1 MKLLT
6 SLTLAFILALSGVTS
21 IAQAATLTEE
31 QAKLKDFF
39 RGAKYKLFTVNPSGT
54 AVAFIEPKLR
64 TYDLIIYDLVNM
76 KADEPITFQRAQQ
89 QVNHRNGIMSWEN
102 HFNKIYEMKWLSDNF
117 LSLRQH
123 SNDRFH
129 RYVLVEFADRTPE
142 GSPAFRLSFIKQNGY
157 WVDTLPNQPT
167 KAIYASFEPNEDY
180 DYHVDLFKL
189 DISKKITRSDF
200 RKKLRL
206 NKSGPKLHEWIFDAR
221 GWRLAGT
228 REVGQVTEL
237 FARTGS
243 KPRKYRYKKVFTTNV
258 NDHLSV
264 VGGNKEGTELLV
276 LTNHDSDKIKL
287 KRFNIEQMSFTDTVF
302 EHDAYDLTGAI
313 THPET
318 KDVIGVSFVE
328 KGMTKQVYFSDDY
341 SKLASRLKSTNDID
355 GVYAIGMDASGDNMI
370 FVADDSANPG
380 KTFYYNRQTDAF
392 SPLVEL
398 YPWLNEKNLAK
409 TKLLQLETEDGVTL
423 EAFLTIPDVEN
434 PPLVVIPHGGP
445 IGISDSRHYSGNIQ
459 VLVDAGYATLQ
470 VNYRGSYGYGK
481 AFLKQG
487 MQQWGRLIEDDIELA
502 LQHTKDNYPVNK
514 DKVCIIGGSYG
525 GYSALYSIIRSPELY
540 ECAASFAGVTDLALR
555 FQRSDLQDDDTV
567 RALTDIMG
575 DPTTQQ
581 KQLFSYSPLYQYKKI
596 TKPVFIAHGTDDT
609 VVDIEHAYRLHFAMK
624 DSGIDHEWMVLDDV
638 GHGFHYT
645 PNAAVYYHA
654 LIKFLDKHLKQS
666 AVVANTN

>member
-1 MKLLT
+1 MKQLF
-6 SLTLAFILALSGVTS
+6 SFFFIAVLALLSATTTT
-21 IAQAATLTEE
+21 QAASLTEE
-31 QAKLKDFF
+31 QAKLEDFF
-39 RGAKYKLFTVNPSGT
+39 RGSKYKLFSVNPSGT

-76 KADEPITFQRAQQ
+76 KADEPITFQRQQ
-89 QVNHRNGIMSWEN
+89 TQVDHRNGIMSWEH
-102 HFNKIYEMKWLSDNF
+102 HFNKVRELKWLSDNF
-117 LSLRQH
+117 ISLRQH
-123 SNDRFH
+123 SNGRFH
-129 RYVLVEFADRTPE
+129 RYVLVEFADRTPK
-142 GSPAFRLSFIKQNGY
+142 GNPPFRLSFITQNGY
-157 WVDTLPNQPT
+157 WLDTLPKQPT
-167 KAIYASFEPNEDY
+167 KAIYASFESNEDY

-189 DISKKITRSDF
+189 DISEKITRSDF

-206 NKSGPKLHEWIFDAR
+206 NKSGPKLQEWTFDAK

-228 REVGQVTEL
+228 REVGQLTEL

-243 KPRKYRYKKVFTTNV
+243 KPRKYRYKKLFTTNAG
-258 NDHLSV
+258 DHLSV
-264 VGGNKEGTELLV
+264 VGGSSDGTELYV
-276 LTNHDSDKIKL
+276 LTNHNSDKIKL
-287 KRFNIEQMSFTDTVF
+287 QRFNIDQKAFVGTMF
-302 EHDAYDLTGAI
+302 EHEAYDLTGAI

-318 KDVIGVSFVE
+318 KEVIGVSFVE
-328 KGMTKQVYFSDDY
+328 KGMTKQVYFSDNY
-341 SKLASRLKSTNDID
+341 SSLASRLKDATGID

-370 FVADDSANPG
+370 FVADDSAHPG
-380 KTFYYNRQTDAF
+380 QTFYYNRHSDEF

-398 YPWLNEKNLAK
+398 FPWLNDKKLAK

-423 EAFLTIPDVEN
+423 EAFLTVPDVEN

-459 VLVDAGYATLQ
+459 VLVDAGFATLQ

-481 AFLKQG
+481 SFLKQG

-502 LQHTKDNYPVNK
+502 LQHTKENFPINK

-540 ECAASFAGVTDLALR
+540 QCAASFAGVTDLALR

-567 RALTDIMG
+567 RALTEIMG
-575 DPTTQQ
+575 DPKTQQ
-581 KQLFSYSPLYQYKKI
+581 EQLFSYSPLYQFKNI
-596 TKPVFIAHGTDDT
+596 SKPVFIAHGTDDA

-624 DSGIDHEWMVLDDV
+624 DNGIEHEWMVMDDV
-638 GHGFHYT
+638 GHGFDYT

-654 LIKFLDKHLKQS
+654 LIKFLDKHLRQPPLM
-666 AVVANTN
+666 ATTN

>member
-6 SLTLAFILALSGVTS
+6 SLTLAFILALSSVTS
-21 IAQAATLTEE
+21 ITHAASLTEE
-31 QAKLKDFF
+31 QAQLQDFF
-39 RGAKYKLFTVNPSGT
+39 KGAKYKLFTVNPSGT

-64 TYDLIIYDLVNM
+64 TYDLIVYDLVNM

-89 QVNHRNGIMSWEN
+89 QVTHRNGIKSWEN

-129 RYVLVEFADRTPE
+129 RYVLVEFADRTPK
-142 GSPAFRLSFIKQNGY
+142 GNPPFRLSFIKQNGY

-167 KAIYASFEPNEDY
+167 KAIYASFEPNEEY

-189 DISKKITRSDF
+189 DMSQKITRSDF

-206 NKSGPKLHEWIFDAR
+206 NKSGPKLHEWIFDAK

-264 VGGNKEGTELLV
+264 VGGNEEGTELLV
-276 LTNHDSDKIKL
+276 LTNHNSDKIKL

-318 KDVIGVSFVE
+318 KDVIGVSFLE

-380 KTFYYNRQTDAF
+380 KTFYYNRQKDAF
-392 SPLVEL
+392 VPLVEL

-502 LQHTKDNYPVNK
+502 LQHTKDSYPINK
-514 DKVCIIGGSYG
+514 EKVCIIGGSYG
-525 GYSALYSIIRSPELY
+525 GYSALYSVIRSPELY

-581 KQLFSYSPLYQYKKI
+581 EQLFSYSPLYQYKKI

-624 DSGIDHEWMVLDDV
+624 DSGIEHEWMVLDDV

-645 PNAAVYYHA
+645 ANAAVYYHA